1 MIKVYV
7 SISES
12 GFQLMKC
19 AAYNLVNYRI
29 HNIMCQRRRKIYSI
43 LLVCDIYFQ
52 KALLSRFG
60 IGGFFFQTKTFSF
73 KLKRYCCWVEN
84 FTNLQQSL
92 RLGGSFFISV

>member
-1 MIKVYV
+1 MIKVYTV

-12 GFQLMKC
+12 GFQLMEC

-29 HNIMCQRRRKIYSI
+29 HNFMCHRRRKIYSI
-43 LLVCDIYFQ
+43 LCDIYFQ

-60 IGGFFFQTKTFSF
+60 IGGVFFQTKTFSF
-73 KLKRYCCWVEN
+73 KLKRCCCWVEN